1 MKLELPSVCFAK
13 WDDLESRSYNCTLV
27 NLLLVPSSL
36 HLISLSAKFL
46 LFERTFLFEVL
57 KKFWGGYHSRCF
69 CRYILSFTLQAQS
82 KSDCKWNQVWGSLVS
97 WATDKRVC
105 RVHDKHNSRH
115 RMQSAK
121 LSLFSNVFFKLFF
134 IFVVVSVVLFSWVL
148 SWLSLCIKSR
158 DLPSKVTHDL
168 QEATYKKLL
177 FVDKLFEFFFWNFVW
192 SDNSI
197 INNLKSQ
204 MQSQRDMTRW
214 VNLRRWVQQQA
225 CEVSRFGQSYLE
237 REA

>member
-1 MKLELPSVCFAK
+1 MRRLLTTKNNFYLIKNWLFCKGLFMKLELPSVCFAK
-13 WDDLESRSYNCTLV
+13 WDDLESRSYSCTLV

-121 LSLFSNVFFKLFF
+121 LSLFSNVFSSCSSSSSSSLSSFF
-134 IFVVVSVVLFSWVL
+134 RGYCLDCHCAL
-148 SWLSLCIKSR
+148 
-158 DLPSKVTHDL
+158 
-168 QEATYKKLL
+168 
-177 FVDKLFEFFFWNFVW
+177 
-192 SDNSI
+192 
-197 INNLKSQ
+197 NLEICPQK
-204 MQSQRDMTRW
+204 
-214 VNLRRWVQQQA
+214 
-225 CEVSRFGQSYLE
+225 
-237 REA
+237 